1 MDKYKDFLVE
11 TSKNLQVNWEKKK
24 REEKKRKEK
33 S

>member
-11 TSKNLQVNWEKKK
+11 LSKNLQVNWEEKK

>member
-11 TSKNLQVNWEKKK
+11 TSKNLQVNWEEKK